1 MVEATVKFILESSEI
16 IIIQCSKEDKMK
28 DICNKFSLKTNINLN
43 SYIFLYGGKLLNF
56 ESSFKDQANSI
67 DNNNGEMSILVYK
80 KENEEL
86 YCDKCYKIFKLNTE
100 KIEQIILSYCNI
112 KEEIYAIQLQIKNMI
127 NNSLADSMNIQLKNI
142 NISLDYINKDI
153 LKNNQILGKLLRE
166 VNNNINLQDKYSI
179 QNNYN
184 NINENISKIS
194 KYVEL
199 RETGCDLKLE
209 DALDLSSYP
218 KDNLNFIKNFLQMNY
233 SNNDMANVFLTLENN
248 ELIFLIKYFLKI
260 KLFNKYYAVSLLVY
274 IPTLFPNHPPEFF
287 IEKKLGVHINKWYT
301 NNQFI
306 SNNFKININYFKDFD
321 PFEIDMGKIIN
332 SIIDNFNIR
341 FPIYQNKNDINDSL
355 DNLGKCVFEGKKVTR
370 IIILKD

>member
-112 KEEIYAIQLQIKNMI
+112 KAEIYAIQLQIKNMI

-142 NISLDYINKDI
+142 NISLDSINKDI

-166 VNNNINLQDKYSI
+166 VNNNINL
-179 QNNYN
+179 
-184 NINENISKIS
+184 
-194 KYVEL
+194 
-199 RETGCDLKLE
+199 
-209 DALDLSSYP
+209 
-218 KDNLNFIKNFLQMNY
+218 
-233 SNNDMANVFLTLENN
+233 
-248 ELIFLIKYFLKI
+248 
-260 KLFNKYYAVSLLVY
+260 
-274 IPTLFPNHPPEFF
+274 
-287 IEKKLGVHINKWYT
+287 
-301 NNQFI
+301 
-306 SNNFKININYFKDFD
+306 
-321 PFEIDMGKIIN
+321 
-332 SIIDNFNIR
+332 
-341 FPIYQNKNDINDSL
+341 
-355 DNLGKCVFEGKKVTR
+355 
-370 IIILKD
+370 